1 MNTEQISF
9 EEAKYI
15 LDTQPGAMLL
25 DVREEAEYITG
36 HPDGAE
42 LLTLADID
50 ADSAAYLIPDYDT
63 PLLVYC
69 RSGVRSREAVIKLR
83 ALGYRKVYN
92 LGSMVGW
99 PYSNF

>member
-1 MNTEQISF
+1 MNIEKLSF
-9 EEAKYI
+9 EEAKQL
-15 LDTQPGAMLL
+15 LDRESDAMLL

-42 LLTLADID
+42 LFTLADID
-50 ADSAAYLIPDYDT
+50 ADSAAYLIPSYDT

-69 RSGVRSREAVIKLR
+69 RSGIRSREAVIRLHE
-83 ALGYRKVYN
+83 LGYTRVYD